1 MRYLILLLQLAIGH
15 AYGQKNTARYLA
27 NNVASQLVWVGH
39 AQAGTYAPTGSIMLK
54 SGELTFNNEKLS
66 SARLVIDMATIRHEN
81 TQLQKHLLEK
91 DFFAVAQYPEATFV
105 LSTIKGNQVT
115 GRLTIKGITRKVNGT
130 FALSKENKRLKVDA
144 HFTIDRTLFGIK
156 YNSASFFQ
164 DLGSYAIKNEF
175 ELSANCVFE
184 LQE

>member
-1 MRYLILLLQLAIGH
+1 M
-15 AYGQKNTARYLA
+15 
-27 NNVASQLVWVGH
+27 GH
-39 AQAGTYAPTGSIMLK
+39 AQTGAYAPTGSIKLK
-54 SGELTFNNEKLS
+54 SGELTFKDEKLS
-66 SARLVIDMATIRHEN
+66 SAKLVVDMATIHHEN

-105 LSTIKGNQVT
+105 LNAVKGNQAT
-115 GRLTIKGITRKVNGT
+115 GRLTIKGITRKVSGT
-130 FALSKENKRLKVDA
+130 FALRKENKRLKLHA
-144 HFTIDRTLFGIK
+144 QFIIDRTLFGIK